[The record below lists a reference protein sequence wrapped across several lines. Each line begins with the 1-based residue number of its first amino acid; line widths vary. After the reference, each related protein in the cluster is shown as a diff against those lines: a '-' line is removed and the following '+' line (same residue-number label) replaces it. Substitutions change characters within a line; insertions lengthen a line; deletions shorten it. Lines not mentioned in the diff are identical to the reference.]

1 MIVLVELKQFS
12 MWIIMCDKTK
22 PNHEQECK
30 CDQPEIR
37 DSFEGGHC
45 SRDQIVKCHGVK
57 TLKKLEKEGKI

>member
-1 MIVLVELKQFS
+1 
-12 MWIIMCDKTK
+12 MWILMRDKTK
-22 PNHEQECK
+22 LNHEKECE